1 MEKNNSSFWLKSITA
16 KEYKSIEHNLR
27 TEICIIGGGIT
38 GISTAYY
45 LSKHGFD
52 ITVLEKDKICSKTTG
67 NTTGKISTQHG
78 LFYKYLLD
86 TQGKDYAKKYLDVN
100 IKAMNNIEKIINE
113 ENILCDFEKRN
124 SFVFTLM
131 PEMVKPI
138 QDEVNISKSLGIKSD
153 FVEEL
158 EIPLKIHGGI
168 KFENQA
174 QFNPVKY
181 VDGLCDCI
189 SKKGVR
195 IYENSKVI
203 GYKKGDGLFNI
214 TVESDGKVYN
224 VLADKVIVA
233 TRYPIFN
240 FPGVYFIK
248 NYQEIEYAMCVKVN
262 DNLDNYDMYLSTDTP
277 NISFRS
283 VIQDNERYLCSQ
295 LLPYRRRF
303 LWRKP
308 EGHPRSRPR
317 RSCC

>member
-1 MEKNNSSFWLKSITA
+1 MEKNNNSIWLKSINP

-27 TEICIIGGGIT
+27 TEVCIIGGGIT

-45 LSKHGFD
+45 LSKHGLD

-67 NTTGKISTQHG
+67 HTTGKISTQHG
-78 LFYKYLLD
+78 LFYKYLVD
-86 TQGKDYAKKYLDVN
+86 TQGKDYAKSYLDVN

-131 PEMVKPI
+131 PERVKAL
-138 QDEVNISKSLGIKSD
+138 QDEVNITKSLGIKSD
-153 FVEEL
+153 FVD
-158 EIPLKIHGGI
+158 EISVPLKIHGGI

-189 SKKGVR
+189 SKKGVK
-195 IYENSKVI
+195 IYENSKVT
-203 GYKKGDGLFNI
+203 GYKRSNGLFKI
-214 TVESDGKVYN
+214 TVESNGKEYN
-224 VLADKVIVA
+224 VLADRVVVA

-248 NYQEIEYAMCVKVN
+248 NYQEIEYAICVKVN
-262 DNLDNYDMYLSTDTP
+262 DDISNYDMYLSADTP

-283 VIQDNERYLCSQ
+283 VLQDNERYL
-295 LLPYRRRF
+295 LVV
-303 LWRKP
+303 RKW
-308 EGHPRSRPR
+308 
-317 RSCC
+317 